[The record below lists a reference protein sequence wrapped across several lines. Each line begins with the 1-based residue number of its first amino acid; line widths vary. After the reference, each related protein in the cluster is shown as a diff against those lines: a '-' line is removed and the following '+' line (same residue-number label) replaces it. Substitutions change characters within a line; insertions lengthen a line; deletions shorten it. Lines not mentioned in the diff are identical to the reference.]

1 MDSNLDSKFI
11 CIEELEKGNE
21 DFSSI
26 FNCKKSN
33 DFEIVDD
40 EQSTNSIMNNNIETM
55 SYWDYLKKLFNDKKN
70 ILIFN
75 YLPNQK
81 KFNSFIT
88 KNIQIFS
95 EIYDTNDEEFLNKFS
110 NLTWFS
116 YRNNF
121 EPIIYNNNKITSDA
135 GWGCMIRA
143 SQMFL
148 AQAIYRLFNIKTLDD
163 FLQNFIFL
171 FLDNPIPIEYIH
183 KKGMKLNKNKKIFIN
198 KNSSLFDSFE
208 SFGNNFI
215 VGFEKMLED
224 ENRQKINRITPPFS
238 LRYICQINPKIGKNP
253 GDWYSNYDLMNIFSE
268 INEKF
273 SPLNQFSNCD
283 ILFFNFP
290 YGTIYLKKIIE
301 NCFEEI
307 KCDCNFESYV
317 KPDNIELTKEVNGFL
332 VFDNKKEE
340 TNCNCFNNTI
350 EIKNKKYK
358 MLKKFIIFVSVRH
371 GLRKINDS
379 MKEQVLNIFDYKNNI
394 GIIGGKETRALYFIG
409 KYHRN
414 LIFLDPHLVQQT
426 YSINDF
432 LVGNG
437 LNTYSPN
444 DIYYMSID
452 DMSPSFT
459 IGFVFENIYDF
470 IYFIKKSGENIN
482 GSNDDNVIR
491 LSVQIDSLFSVK
503 FQERVN
509 KYDNDDPLISFYRK
523 K

>member
-1 MDSNLDSKFI
+1 
-11 CIEELEKGNE
+11 
-21 DFSSI
+21 
-26 FNCKKSN
+26 
-33 DFEIVDD
+33 
-40 EQSTNSIMNNNIETM
+40 
-55 SYWDYLKKLFNDKKN
+55 
-70 ILIFN
+70 
-75 YLPNQK
+75 
-81 KFNSFIT
+81 
-88 KNIQIFS
+88 
-95 EIYDTNDEEFLNKFS
+95 
-110 NLTWFS
+110 
-116 YRNNF
+116 
-121 EPIIYNNNKITSDA
+121 
-135 GWGCMIRA
+135 
-143 SQMFL
+143 
-148 AQAIYRLFNIKTLDD
+148 
-163 FLQNFIFL
+163 
-171 FLDNPIPIEYIH
+171 
-183 KKGMKLNKNKKIFIN
+183 MKLNKNKKIFIN
-198 KNSSLFDSFE
+198 KNFSLFDSFE

-332 VFDNKKEE
+332 VFDNTKEE

-350 EIKNKKYK
+350 EIKNIKYK
-358 MLKKFIIFVSVRH
+358 MIKKFIIFVSVRH
-371 GLRKINDS
+371 GLRKINNS
-379 MKEQVLNIFDYKNNI
+379 IKEQVLNIFDYKNNI
-394 GIIGGKETRALYFIG
+394 GIIGGKESRALYFIG
-409 KYHRN
+409 KYDRN
-414 LIFLDPHLVQQT
+414 LIFLDPHLVQRT

-452 DMSPSFT
+452 DMSPCFT
-459 IGFVFENIYDF
+459 IGFVFDNINDF
-470 IYFIKKSGENIN
+470 IYFIKKSGENITGN
-482 GSNDDNVIR
+482 NDDNVIR

-509 KYDNDDPLISFYRK
+509 KYDNDEP
-523 K
+523 